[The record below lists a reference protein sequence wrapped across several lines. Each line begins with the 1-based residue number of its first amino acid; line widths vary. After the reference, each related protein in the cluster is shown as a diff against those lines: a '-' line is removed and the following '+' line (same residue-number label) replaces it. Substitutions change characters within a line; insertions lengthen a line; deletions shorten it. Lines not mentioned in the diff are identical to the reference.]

1 MKSFQPNIR
10 PQIVAA
16 IGAAALS
23 LLLITTLVK
32 GNLSSPHFQFLIG
45 QPVQV
50 YIHLVAALLTFGLGL
65 VLFAAPKGNFPHRAL
80 GWIWSGLML
89 TVAASS
95 LWITGL
101 NGSAY
106 SPIHLLSAWVL
117 VILPV
122 ALVAARRHKVGIHS
136 RIMTGLFLG
145 AMIVAGGFTFF
156 PGRLLWRV
164 FFAGAAG

>member
-1 MKSFQPNIR
+1 MKSFLPDIHPR
-10 PQIVAA
+10 VVAG
-16 IGAAALS
+16 IGAAALC
-23 LLLITTLVK
+23 LLLIMTLIK
-32 GNLSSPHFQFLIG
+32 GSLSLPQFHRLLD
-45 QPVQV
+45 QPIQV
-50 YIHLVAALLTFGLGL
+50 YVHLAAALLTFGLGL
-65 VLFAAPKGNFPHRAL
+65 VLFAAPKGNLPHRLL
-80 GWIWSGLML
+80 GWLWSGLMM

-101 NGSAY
+101 NGKAY

-122 ALVAARRHKVGIHS
+122 ALVAARRHKVSIHG

-145 AMIVAGGFTFF
+145 AMLLAGGFTFF

-164 FFAGAAG
+164 FFAGSAG

>member
-1 MKSFQPNIR
+1 MKSFQRNIH
-10 PQIVAA
+10 PQIIAL
-16 IGAAALS
+16 IGAAAFFVM
-23 LLLITTLVK
+23 LILALVK
-32 GNLSSPHFQFLIG
+32 GNLSSPHFQILIG
-45 QPVQV
+45 QPIQV
-50 YIHLVAALLTFGLGL
+50 YVHLIAALLTFGLGL

-80 GWIWSGLML
+80 GWVWSGLML

-101 NGSAY
+101 NGKTY

-122 ALVAARRHKVGIHS
+122 ALVAARRHRVDIHS

-145 AMIVAGGFTFF
+145 AMILAGGFTFF

-164 FFAGAAG
+164 FFAGSAG